1 MHTLNLWESGRKEVA
16 AIAEKA
22 WYQRA
27 GLWAGPIL
35 SGIILLSPAPEG
47 LSSAGWR
54 TAAAGILMAVW
65 WATEAL
71 PVPVTALLPI
81 ALFPL
86 LQVADIKAATAPY
99 ANSTIYL
106 FLGGFLVALAV
117 QRCGLHKR
125 IALTVIV
132 LFGGS
137 GASMIGGFMLA
148 SALVSMW
155 VTNTST
161 TMMLL
166 PIAVSVAAVVG
177 QTLGDSDEVQNRFPK
192 ALLLGVAYAATI
204 GGIATLVGTPPNAL
218 LAGFMQENYDV
229 EIGFAQWML
238 VGIPLTAVLLPL
250 CWWLLTKRLFKVT
263 FTTNHETREH
273 LRRTRDALGPMS
285 ASERRVTTVF
295 IILAAAWMS
304 RPLLMKIP
312 GLEGLSDTGI
322 AMAAGVILF
331 LVPTS
336 GWRSQRLLEW
346 KDTKELPWG
355 VLILFG
361 GGLSLAA
368 AVSSSGLAAW
378 LGEQL
383 TSLKLSSLVLLVV
396 LITTLIIY
404 LTELTSNLATTAT
417 FLPVVAAVASQAGYD
432 PIVLCSPVAI
442 AASCAFML
450 PVATPPNAVV
460 YSSGLITIPDMIRAG
475 FWLNIISIGLASL
488 VAVLLV
494 SRVLG

>member
-1 MHTLNLWESGRKEVA
+1 M
-16 AIAEKA
+16 
-22 WYQRA
+22 
-27 GLWAGPIL
+27 WAGPTL
-35 SGIILLSPAPEG
+35 SLIILVSPAPDG
-47 LSSAGWR
+47 LSAAGWR
-54 TAAAGILMAVW
+54 TAAAGILMAIW

-81 ALFPL
+81 ALFPV
-86 LQVADIKAATAPY
+86 LQVADVKAATAPY

-117 QRCGLHKR
+117 QRCGLHRR

-137 GASMIGGFMLA
+137 GASMVGGFMLA

-177 QTLGDSDEVQNRFPK
+177 KTLGDSEEIRSRFPK

-218 LAGFMQENYDV
+218 LAGFMQEKYGV

-238 VGIPLTAVLLPL
+238 VGVPLTALLLPL
-250 CWWLLTKRLFKVT
+250 CWWLLTKRLFRVT
-263 FTTNHETREH
+263 FTTNRETREH
-273 LRRTRDALGPMS
+273 LKRTRDDLGPMNP
-285 ASERRVTTVF
+285 AERRVTVVF
-295 IILAAAWMS
+295 IALAVCWMS
-304 RPLLMKIP
+304 RPFLMMIP
-312 GLEGLSDTGI
+312 GLSGLSDTGI
-322 AMAAGVILF
+322 AISAGVILF
-331 LVPTS
+331 LVPTG
-336 GWRSQRLLEW
+336 GWRSHRLLDW
-346 KDTKELPWG
+346 KDTRELPWG

-383 TSLKLSSLVLLVV
+383 TSLRLTSLVLLVV

-417 FLPVVAAVASQAGYD
+417 FLPVVAAVATQANYD
-432 PIVLCSPVAI
+432 PIVLCAPVAI

-460 YSSGLITIPDMIRAG
+460 YSSGRLTIPDMIRAG
-475 FWLNIISIGLASL
+475 FWLNIISIVLASA
-488 VAVLLV
+488 VAVLLAP
-494 SRVLG
+494 RVLG

>member
-1 MHTLNLWESGRKEVA
+1 
-16 AIAEKA
+16 
-22 WYQRA
+22 
-27 GLWAGPIL
+27 
-35 SGIILLSPAPEG
+35 
-47 LSSAGWR
+47 
-54 TAAAGILMAVW
+54 MAVW

-81 ALFPL
+81 ALFPV
-86 LQVADIKAATAPY
+86 LQVADVKAATAPY
-99 ANSTIYL
+99 ANSVIYL

-117 QRCGLHKR
+117 QRCGLHRR

-137 GASMIGGFMLA
+137 GASMVGGFMVA

-177 QTLGDSDEVQNRFPK
+177 QTLGNSEEIQSRFPK

-218 LAGFMQENYDV
+218 LAGFMQENYNV

-238 VGIPLTAVLLPL
+238 VGVPLTALLLPV
-250 CWWLLTKRLFKVT
+250 CWWLLTKRLFRIT
-263 FTTNHETREH
+263 FTTNRETREH
-273 LRRTRDALGPMS
+273 LKRTRDDLGPMS
-285 ASERRVTTVF
+285 ASERRVTIVF
-295 IILAAAWMS
+295 IALAVCWMG
-304 RPLLMKIP
+304 RPLLMMIP
-312 GLEGLSDTGI
+312 GLSGLSDTGI
-322 AMAAGVILF
+322 AMSAGVILF
-331 LVPTS
+331 LVPTA
-336 GWRSQRLLEW
+336 GWRSHRLLDW

-355 VLILFG
+355 VLVLFG

-368 AVSSSGLAAW
+368 AVSSSGLASW

-383 TSLKLSSLVLLVV
+383 TSLRLTSLVLLVV

-417 FLPVVAAVASQAGYD
+417 FLPVVAAVASQAHYE
-432 PIVLCSPVAI
+432 PIVLCAPVAI

-460 YSSGLITIPDMIRAG
+460 YSSGLLTIPDMIRAG
-475 FWLNIISIGLASL
+475 FWLNIISIVLASA
-488 VAVLLV
+488 VAVLLAP
-494 SRVLG
+494 RVLG

>member
-1 MHTLNLWESGRKEVA
+1 
-16 AIAEKA
+16 
-22 WYQRA
+22 
-27 GLWAGPIL
+27 
-35 SGIILLSPAPEG
+35 
-47 LSSAGWR
+47 
-54 TAAAGILMAVW
+54 MAVW

-81 ALFPL
+81 ALFPV
-86 LQVADIKAATAPY
+86 LQVADVKAATAPY

-117 QRCGLHKR
+117 QRCGLHRR

-137 GASMIGGFMLA
+137 GASMVGGFMVA

-177 QTLGDSDEVQNRFPK
+177 QTLGDSGEIRSRFPK

-204 GGIATLVGTPPNAL
+204 GGIATLIGTPPNAL
-218 LAGFMQENYDV
+218 LAGFMEDKYGV
-229 EIGFAQWML
+229 EIGFARWML
-238 VGIPLTAVLLPL
+238 VGVPLTAMLLPL
-250 CWWLLTKRLFKVT
+250 CWWLLTKRLFRIT
-263 FTTNHETREH
+263 FTTNMETREH
-273 LRRTRDALGPMS
+273 IRKIRNDLGPMNN
-285 ASERRVTTVF
+285 AERRVAVVF
-295 IILAAAWMS
+295 LILAAAWMS

-322 AMAAGVILF
+322 AMTAGVLLF
-331 LVPTS
+331 LVPTG
-336 GWRSQRLLEW
+336 GWKSVRLLEW
-346 KDTKELPWG
+346 RDTKELPWG

-368 AVSSSGLAAW
+368 AVTSSGLASW
-378 LGEQL
+378 LGVQL
-383 TSLKLSSLVLLVV
+383 AGLKLTSLVLLVV

-404 LTELTSNLATTAT
+404 LTELTSNTATTAT
-417 FLPVVAAVASQAGYD
+417 FLPVVAAVATQANYD
-432 PIVLCSPVAI
+432 PITLCAPVAI

-460 YSSGLITIPDMIRAG
+460 YSSGRLTIPDMIRAG
-475 FWLNIISIGLASL
+475 FWLNIISIILASA
-488 VAVLLV
+488 VAVLLAP
-494 SRVLG
+494 RVLG

>member
-1 MHTLNLWESGRKEVA
+1 
-16 AIAEKA
+16 
-22 WYQRA
+22 
-27 GLWAGPIL
+27 
-35 SGIILLSPAPEG
+35 
-47 LSSAGWR
+47 
-54 TAAAGILMAVW
+54 MAVW

-86 LQVADIKAATAPY
+86 LQVSDVKAATAPY
-99 ANSTIYL
+99 ANPTIYL

-137 GASMIGGFMLA
+137 GASMVGGFMVA

-177 QTLGDSDEVQNRFPK
+177 QTLGDSEEIQSRFPK

-218 LAGFMQENYDV
+218 LAGFMSDNYGV

-238 VGIPLTAVLLPL
+238 VGVPLTVMLLPL
-250 CWWLLTKRLFKVT
+250 CWWLLTKRLFRVT
-263 FTTNHETREH
+263 FTTNRETREH
-273 LRRTRDALGPMS
+273 LTRTRDDLGPMS
-285 ASERRVTTVF
+285 ASERRVTVVF
-295 IILAAAWMS
+295 IILAISWMS
-304 RPLLMKIP
+304 RPLLMMIP
-312 GLEGLSDTGI
+312 GLAGLSDTGI
-322 AMAAGVILF
+322 AMAAGVLLF
-331 LVPTS
+331 LVPTA
-336 GWRSQRLLEW
+336 GWRSTRLLEW
-346 KDTKELPWG
+346 RDTKELPWG

-383 TSLKLSSLVLLVV
+383 TGLRLTSLVVLVV

-432 PIVLCSPVAI
+432 PIVLCAPVAI

-460 YSSGLITIPDMIRAG
+460 YSSGLMTIPDMIRAG
-475 FWLNIISIGLASL
+475 FWLNVISIVLASL

-494 SRVLG
+494 SRVLV

>member
-1 MHTLNLWESGRKEVA
+1 MHTFPAKGIDPGGA

-35 SGIILLSPAPEG
+35 ALIILLSPAPEG

-86 LQVADIKAATAPY
+86 LQIADVKAATAPY

-137 GASMIGGFMLA
+137 GASMVGGFMVA

-177 QTLGDSDEVQNRFPK
+177 QTLGDSEEIQSRFPK

-218 LAGFMQENYDV
+218 LAGFMQENYGV

-238 VGIPLTAVLLPL
+238 VGVPLTAVLLPV
-250 CWWLLTKRLFKVT
+250 CWWLLTKRLFQVT
-263 FTTNHETREH
+263 FTTNRETREH
-273 LRRTRDALGPMS
+273 LRRTRDDLGRMS
-285 ASERRVTTVF
+285 AAERRVTIVF
-295 IILAAAWMS
+295 LWLALCWMG
-304 RPLLMKIP
+304 RPLLMKTP
-312 GLEGLSDTGI
+312 GLGGLSDTGI
-322 AMAAGVILF
+322 AMMAGVILF
-331 LVPTS
+331 LVPTA
-336 GWRSQRLLEW
+336 GWRSARLLEW

-417 FLPVVAAVASQAGYD
+417 FLPVVAAVATQSGYD
-432 PIVLCSPVAI
+432 PIILCAPVAI

-460 YSSGLITIPDMIRAG
+460 YSSGLISIPDMIRAG

-488 VAVLLV
+488 VAVVLV

>member
-1 MHTLNLWESGRKEVA
+1 
-16 AIAEKA
+16 
-22 WYQRA
+22 
-27 GLWAGPIL
+27 
-35 SGIILLSPAPEG
+35 
-47 LSSAGWR
+47 
-54 TAAAGILMAVW
+54 
-65 WATEAL
+65 
-71 PVPVTALLPI
+71 
-81 ALFPL
+81 
-86 LQVADIKAATAPY
+86 
-99 ANSTIYL
+99 
-106 FLGGFLVALAV
+106 
-117 QRCGLHKR
+117 
-125 IALTVIV
+125 
-132 LFGGS
+132 
-137 GASMIGGFMLA
+137 
-148 SALVSMW
+148 
-155 VTNTST
+155 
-161 TMMLL
+161 
-166 PIAVSVAAVVG
+166 
-177 QTLGDSDEVQNRFPK
+177 
-192 ALLLGVAYAATI
+192 
-204 GGIATLVGTPPNAL
+204 
-218 LAGFMQENYDV
+218 
-229 EIGFAQWML
+229 
-238 VGIPLTAVLLPL
+238 
-250 CWWLLTKRLFKVT
+250 
-263 FTTNHETREH
+263 
-273 LRRTRDALGPMS
+273 MS

-368 AVSSSGLAAW
+368 AVSSSGLATW

-383 TSLKLSSLVLLVV
+383 TNLKLSSLILLVV
-396 LITTLIIY
+396 LITTLVIY

-432 PIVLCSPVAI
+432 PIVLCAPVAI

-460 YSSGLITIPDMIRAG
+460 YSSGLMTIPDMIRAG
-475 FWLNIISIGLASL
+475 FWLNLISIGLASL